1 MKPSVFI
8 YASQSAKRRTKTVI
22 LSLIIG
28 LGLLGS
34 SVAQAEAPNIRFC
47 AETTPAAEEWLVEN
61 QRCFGNVA
69 DPDKQKADAAKKAA
83 MAAFEAIVAGRW
95 PWPDWFVPAESHL
108 DPGTRFQM
116 AMGPT
121 QPTKVTKYGQP
132 DTDPGG
138 WGTFNNIKNV
148 EDVREYLAVL
158 PEFKP
163 EIDRVNIYVVVI
175 PMPVKVGPVGPQVN
189 PDGCTLYAGG
199 WSQFEIS
206 AGRGQ
211 RMQYLQ
217 LESSRVFGK
226 IAQPVAEEAE

>member
-1 MKPSVFI
+1 MKPSKLI
-8 YASQSAKRRTKTVI
+8 AASQAARRRTRLAL
-22 LSLIIG
+22 LSSIIG

-34 SVAQAEAPNIRFC
+34 TAARADEPKTPYC
-47 AETTPAAEEWLVEN
+47 AETTPAAAEWLAEN
-61 QRCFGNVA
+61 QWRFGKA
-69 DPDKQKADAAKKAA
+69 DDPDKQKADAAKKAA
-83 MAAFEAIVAGRW
+83 MAAFAAIVAGRS

-116 AMGPT
+116 AMGPK
-121 QPTKVTKYGQP
+121 QPTKITKYGQE

-138 WGTFNNIKNV
+138 WGTFNNIGDP
-148 EDVREYLAVL
+148 EDVRTYLAVL

-163 EIDRVNIYVVVI
+163 EIDRVNTYVVVI

-189 PDGCTLYAGG
+189 PEGCTLYAGG

-217 LESSRVFGK
+217 LESSRPFGRVL
-226 IAQPVAEEAE
+226 QPAAMEGQ

>member
-1 MKPSVFI
+1 MQWGVPPTVK
-8 YASQSAKRRTKTVI
+8 AKRPGTTVTKRITDI
-22 LSLIIG
+22 RNLSSPSGARCSRNRNIAA
-28 LGLLGS
+28 S
-34 SVAQAEAPNIRFC
+34 DAAQAE
-47 AETTPAAEEWLVEN
+47 TPFL
-61 QRCFGNVA
+61 
-69 DPDKQKADAAKKAA
+69 
-83 MAAFEAIVAGRW
+83 AIVAGRS

-116 AMGPT
+116 AMGPK
-121 QPTKVTKYGQP
+121 QPTKITKYGQQ
-132 DTDPGG
+132 DNEPGG

-163 EIDRVNIYVVVI
+163 EIDRVNAYVVVI

-189 PDGCTLYAGG
+189 PDGCTLYSGG

-217 LESSRVFGK
+217 LESSRPFGTVT
-226 IAQPVAEEAE
+226 QPAAVEAE